1 MEEFEYDGNDILSIK
16 MALENMLKSRRK
28 YYIDNE
34 KDLIDNNV
42 INLNTSRDV
51 VYYVSNMIDDY
62 CWDWVWKKG
71 DKND

>member
-42 INLNTSRDV
+42 INLNTSHDV
-51 VYYVSNMIDDY
+51 VYYVGNMIDDY